1 MFATVV
7 EEALCAY
14 DKIIGLNLSE
24 AAVDGS
30 QHKAPRGGEG
40 TRAKPS

>member
-1 MFATVV
+1 
-7 EEALCAY
+7 
-14 DKIIGLNLSE
+14 LSE